1 MMMRILRVL
10 HTNRLAVLLGSALL
24 CLAGFVA
31 GCDSGSGTVSSD
43 PQAVKAKEQAEGDAR
58 RAAYGKTGNVEK
70 AGKAKPKS

>member
-1 MMMRILRVL
+1 MRILKVL

-43 PQAVKAKEQAEGDAR
+43 PEAIKAKEQAEGDAR
-58 RAAYGKTGNVEK
+58 RAAYGKTGNIQK
-70 AGKAKPKS
+70 AGKAQPKS

>member
-1 MMMRILRVL
+1 MRTLKVL

-24 CLAGFVA
+24 CLLGIVA
-31 GCDSGSGTVSSD
+31 GCGGEGSTTAQLNPEVN
-43 PQAVKAKEQAEGDAR
+43 KAKEQAEADAR